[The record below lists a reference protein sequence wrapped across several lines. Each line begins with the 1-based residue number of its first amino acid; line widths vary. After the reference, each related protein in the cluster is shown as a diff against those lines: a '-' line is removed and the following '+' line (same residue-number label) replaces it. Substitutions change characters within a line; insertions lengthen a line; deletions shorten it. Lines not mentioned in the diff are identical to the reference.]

1 MECDKTNIF
10 IPVIFM
16 ESFSAIM
23 IETIILPL

>member
-1 MECDKTNIF
+1 MECEETNIS

-23 IETIILPL
+23 IEIITLPP